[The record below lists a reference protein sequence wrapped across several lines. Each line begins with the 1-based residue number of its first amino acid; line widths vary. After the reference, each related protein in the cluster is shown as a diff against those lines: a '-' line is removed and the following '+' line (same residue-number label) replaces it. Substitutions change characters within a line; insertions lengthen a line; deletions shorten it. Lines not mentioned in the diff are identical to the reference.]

1 MRLIYCAV
9 PSRMY
14 EKSTLVMDY
23 VDSKGCAPFN
33 PLLAFP
39 LERFEFGSV
48 GREETMNYCRRL
60 IDLCDEFWIF
70 GLSKGTIEEI
80 SYAIKIRKPVKIVK
94 EFDDEWEK
102 KKIYFSDEIKF
113 LSGMKQL

>member
-1 MRLIYCAV
+1 MKLVYCAI

-14 EKSTLVMDY
+14 IKSSLIMDY
-23 VDSKGCAPFN
+23 VESERCAPFN
-33 PLLAFP
+33 PLVAFP

-48 GREETMNYCRRL
+48 GREETMNYCRKL
-60 IDLCDEFWIF
+60 IDLCDEFWVF

-80 SYAIKIRKPVKIVK
+80 SYAIKIKKPIKIVK

-102 KKIYFSDEIKF
+102 RKIDFSEEISL